1 MAAILLER
9 TMPALS
15 HQRLARGDSMN
26 DRTPGCT
33 SPFNWML
40 YFLAGGVTGASVA
53 LLLAPQ
59 SGRATR
65 EMMGR
70 KLSDTA
76 GSARDLEDQL
86 IRRGQKI
93 RDEARH
99 RVDDAVSALTG
110 DGGAKLP
117 G

>member
-1 MAAILLER
+1 
-9 TMPALS
+9 
-15 HQRLARGDSMN
+15 MN
-26 DRTPGCT
+26 DRTPGSM
-33 SPFNWML
+33 SPFNRMFF
-40 YFLAGGVTGASVA
+40 FLVGAVTGASVV

-65 EMMGR
+65 EVMRR

-76 GSARDLEDQL
+76 GSARDLKDQL

-99 RVDDAVSALTG
+99 HVDDAVSTLTG
-110 DGGAKLP
+110 AGGAKLP

>member
-1 MAAILLER
+1 MTI
-9 TMPALS
+9 PALP
-15 HQRLARGDSMN
+15 HQRLARGDGMN

-40 YFLAGGVTGASVA
+40 CFLAGGLTGASVA

-59 SGRATR
+59 AGRTTR
-65 EMMGR
+65 EMTRR

-76 GSARDLEDQL
+76 GSARDLKDRL
-86 IRRGQKI
+86 FRRGQKL

-99 RVDDAVSALTG
+99 RVHEAASALAG
-110 DGGAKLP
+110 DGGAKRP